1 MESQNPISNENQA
14 QQPDNVLNN
23 GSTPSQET
31 AENTANNKLS
41 AADILLQKLA
51 QRKAQNQESISA
63 SDVSQVYQQV
73 KDETPAQNVDYQKDI
88 EAEEVAEQQTEENQ
102 TTSQEDDAQE
112 KENFA
117 ELSKNQLLETLK
129 KLVESDDIT
138 KIQNDVEAIKSVFY
152 KKHNEEKEVAKQKFI
167 ENGYEERDFK
177 FSDPDEDTFK
187 QYYAKF
193 REKRN
198 KYIQEQENI
207 KQENLAKKRTIISS
221 IEKLVN
227 SQETLNK
234 TFEEFKNL
242 QAQWREIGLV
252 PQADA
257 RKLWDDYK
265 YQEQRFYDY
274 VKINKELRDLDLR
287 KNTEQKIKICEQAE
301 ELLLEPK
308 VVKAFKE
315 LQKLHE
321 QWREIGPTV
330 QEHREDLWERF
341 KQATDKINKNHQ
353 EYFENLKKEQENNYQ
368 AKSLLCDKADE
379 IVESECTTR
388 KEWEAKSK
396 EILELQKIWKMI
408 GFAPKKFN
416 TKVYE
421 RFRAACDKFFEK
433 KRDFFSQNK
442 EEQDNN
448 LQLKTDLCLQAESL
462 KDSTDWKK
470 TTDIYINLQK
480 KWKTIGP
487 VARKYS
493 DEIWLRFRAA
503 CNEFFDKKQKYFAEI
518 DKEKDNNLKLKNELI
533 SEIENFKFSDN
544 DEQNLAELK
553 KLQNRWSQIGHVP
566 LENKDDVQNRYR
578 KALDEQFAKLNID
591 ETKRNEE
598 KVKTLIDS
606 VKNNPKVRDAQDKL
620 RAEKERLKNKVDQLN
635 SKINQWENNLGFFA
649 KTKNADSMIADFRK
663 KMEKTKAEAESLGK
677 QIKLLGK
684 AIADIA
690 KNNENDKEN
699 NKN

>member
-1 MESQNPISNENQA
+1 MESQTTISNENQA

-31 AENTANNKLS
+31 AENTAANNGKLS

-51 QRKAQNQESISA
+51 QRKAQNEESISA
-63 SDVSQVYQQV
+63 SDVTQVYQQI
-73 KDETPAQNVDYQKDI
+73 KNGTPIVNTDYQD
-88 EAEEVAEQQTEENQ
+88 EEE
-102 TTSQEDDAQE
+102 SQEEEQIKEQE
-112 KENFA
+112 PKENYA
-117 ELSKNQLLETLK
+117 EMSKSQLLETLK
-129 KLVESDDIT
+129 KLVESDDIIG
-138 KIQNDVEAIKSVFY
+138 IQNDVETIKSLFY
-152 KKHNEEKEVAKQKFI
+152 KKHNAEKEEAKQKLV
-167 ENGYEERDFK
+167 ENGYEEKDFK
-177 FSDPDEDTFK
+177 FSDPDEEIFK
-187 QYYAKF
+187 ENYAKF

-198 KYIQEQENI
+198 KYAQEQENL
-207 KQENLAKKRTIISS
+207 KLKNLEKKREIISA

-234 TFEEFKNL
+234 TFDEFKNL

-252 PQADA
+252 PQAEA
-257 RKLWDDYK
+257 KKLWDDYK

-287 KNTEQKIKICEQAE
+287 KNTEQKIQICEHAE

-308 VVKAFKE
+308 IVKAFKE

-341 KQATDKINKNHQ
+341 KQATAKINKKHQ
-353 EYFENLKKEQENNYQ
+353 EFFENLKKEQENNYQ
-368 AKSLLCDKADE
+368 AKTLLCDKAEE
-379 IVESECTTR
+379 IVESEYASQ
-388 KEWEAKSK
+388 KDWDAKSK

-421 RFRAACDKFFEK
+421 RFRAACDKFFDK
-433 KRDFFSQNK
+433 KRDFYSQNK
-442 EEQDNN
+442 EEQENN

-487 VARKYS
+487 VAKKYS
-493 DEIWLRFRAA
+493 DEIWQRFRAA
-503 CNEFFDKKQKYFAEI
+503 CNAFFENKQKYFSGI
-518 DKEKDNNLKLKNELI
+518 DQEQENNLKLKNELI
-533 SEIENFKFSDN
+533 EEIENFKFSDN

-566 LENKDDVQNRYR
+566 IKQKDNVQERYR
-578 KALDEQFAKLNID
+578 KAIDEQFGKLNID

-598 KVKTLIDS
+598 KIKSLIDS
-606 VKNNPKVRDAQDKL
+606 VKNNPKVRDAQEKL
-620 RAEKERLKNKVDQLN
+620 RAEKERLKNRVEQLN
-635 SKINQWENNLGFFA
+635 GKINQWENNLGFFA
-649 KTKNADSMIADFRK
+649 KSKNAEAMIADFRK
-663 KMEKTKAEAESLGK
+663 KMEKTKSEAESLGK
-677 QIKLLGK
+677 QIKMLGK

-690 KNNENDKEN
+690 KGNENGKEN
-699 NKN
+699 TENEKK